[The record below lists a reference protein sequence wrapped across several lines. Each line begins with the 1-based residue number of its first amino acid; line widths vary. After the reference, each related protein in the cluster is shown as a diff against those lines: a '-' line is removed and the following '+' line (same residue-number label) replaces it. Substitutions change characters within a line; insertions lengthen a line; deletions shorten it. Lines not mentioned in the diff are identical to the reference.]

1 MTRDA
6 LLALSKEDLV
16 ALVLAQQARIE
27 ALTAQVAALTEQ
39 VAALQARLKVPPKT
53 PDNAST
59 PPSQGEKPNRPDR
72 PGKRRRGR
80 PGVARALAEHPDH
93 VIEAT
98 LAACPH
104 CAHPLG
110 PADQAAIHAYDHV
123 DLPPIRAI
131 VTRVNRHH
139 GTCPCCRQ
147 RLAAPVPAGF
157 EPGSPF
163 GPGLC
168 ALIIHLHS
176 SQAIGFERLARLLA
190 EVFGVTISEGA
201 IANILARA
209 ATPLLAAAA
218 PIAAAVRT
226 SAVVGSDETSAR
238 VGGQTWWQWVLLSS
252 TAIYHLIVPRRAASV
267 VTDFL
272 DGCQPEVWV
281 ADRYA
286 AQAAHGN
293 VRQLCLAHLLRDA
306 QYAIDEGDTVF
317 ALGFRFLLLRAMAIG
332 RRRPGLQDSTLRQ
345 YHGNLE
351 RRLDRLLSQPPDTPA
366 ALRLFQAMRRDRND
380 LFRFVTRR
388 DVPSTNNACERALRP
403 SVIFRKV
410 TGGFRSPW
418 GAEVYA
424 AAASVIATGRIY
436 GLTALQALRKALA
449 GRPVMLQA

>member
-27 ALTAQVAALTEQ
+27 ALTAQVAALTAE

-53 PDNAST
+53 PDNSST
-59 PPSQGEKPNRPDR
+59 PPSQGEKPNHPDR
-72 PGKRRRGR
+72 PRKRRRGR
-80 PGVARALAEHPDH
+80 AGVARALAEHPDH

-110 PADQAAIHAYDHV
+110 PAEPTSIHAYDHV
-123 DLPPIRAI
+123 ELPPIRPI
-131 VTRVNRHH
+131 ITRVNRHH

-147 RLAAPVPAGF
+147 RIVAPVPAGL
-157 EPGSPF
+157 ESGSPF
-163 GPGLC
+163 GPGLR

-176 SQAIGFERLARLLA
+176 TQAIGFERLARLLA

-201 IANILARA
+201 IVNILERA

-238 VGGQTWWQWVLLSS
+238 VGGQSWWQWVLLSS

-267 VTDFL
+267 VIDFL

-286 AQAAHGN
+286 AQAGHGN
-293 VRQLCLAHLLRDA
+293 VRQLCLAHYADLRVMP
-306 QYAIDEGDTVF
+306 T
-317 ALGFRFLLLRAMAIG
+317 
-332 RRRPGLQDSTLRQ
+332 S
-345 YHGNLE
+345 
-351 RRLDRLLSQPPDTPA
+351 LSQSAWTA
-366 ALRLFQAMRRDRND
+366 
-380 LFRFVTRR
+380 
-388 DVPSTNNACERALRP
+388 
-403 SVIFRKV
+403 VI
-410 TGGFRSPW
+410 
-418 GAEVYA
+418 A
-424 AAASVIATGRIY
+424 AAGAA
-436 GLTALQALRKALA
+436 
-449 GRPVMLQA
+449 